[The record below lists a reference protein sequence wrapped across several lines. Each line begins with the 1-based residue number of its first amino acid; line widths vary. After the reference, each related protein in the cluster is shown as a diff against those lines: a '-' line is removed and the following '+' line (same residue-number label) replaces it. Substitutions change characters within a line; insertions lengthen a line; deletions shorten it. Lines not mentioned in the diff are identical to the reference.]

1 MSPAVS
7 RVSKLRTDVNGD
19 AVSADTTLSS
29 AELSGVL
36 DIFCEAAS
44 EEFFRQLKKD
54 LGLTSRRRIYDLP
67 LVMWLMMAQGWD
79 RKATLST
86 VVQQVAEK
94 RPAALLGEHKR
105 VREGTVSVHT
115 GAYSDA
121 RQKMPVEAAES
132 VGDRVLA
139 HLMQRRREVLP
150 GWDRRVFVLDG
161 SSLEMPHTPELV
173 AAYPP
178 GSNQHGE
185 SHWPLLRVLVAQDL
199 GTAIAGRPCWGPMY
213 GPRAVSEQALTE
225 QILERLPDRS
235 VFMGDINFGV
245 FTVAFAA
252 TQRKHD
258 VLFRLEESRA
268 RALGR
273 GLPLTPG
280 TDERVCWRPS
290 RWERKQHPDL
300 PADACVQ
307 GRLIV
312 EQVTA
317 SDHTSVTLYFFTT
330 LDLEVRQIRELYGK
344 RWNVETDIRSL
355 KQTLHL
361 DMLRC
366 QSPDMIAKELIL
378 SITGYNLVRAVMNV
392 AAEQNNLDPR
402 RLSFSRSQDVVNAA
416 LPGLDAAQS
425 PAEYQ
430 TRLKR
435 MIQRVACCKLP
446 DRSQRPPRPRT
457 MWGHSRKYPKRKPVQ
472 AET

>member
-1 MSPAVS
+1 MDLF
-7 RVSKLRTDVNGD
+7 R
-19 AVSADTTLSS
+19 
-29 AELSGVL
+29 
-36 DIFCEAAS
+36 EAAS
-44 EEFFRQLKKD
+44 EEFFQQLKKE
-54 LGLTSRRRIYDLP
+54 LGLKNHQRIYDLP
-67 LVMWLMMAQGWD
+67 LVMWLMMTQPWD
-79 RKATLST
+79 KKATLST
-86 VVQQVAEK
+86 AVQQIAEN
-94 RPAALLGEHKR
+94 RPAALLGDHKR
-105 VREGTVSVHT
+105 IREGTVSIHT

-121 RQKMPVEAAES
+121 RQKMPVKAAER
-132 VGDRVLA
+132 VGDRVFE
-139 HLMQRRREVLP
+139 HLTQTWREALP
-150 GWDRRVFVLDG
+150 GWNRRVFVLDG
-161 SSLEMPHTPELV
+161 SSLEMPHTKELV

-185 SHWPLLRVLVAQDL
+185 SHWSLLRVLVAQEL
-199 GTAIAGRPCWGPMY
+199 TTAIAGRPCWGPMY

-225 QILERLPDRS
+225 QILDRLPDRS
-235 VFMGDINFGV
+235 VLMGDINFGV

-252 TQRKHD
+252 TQRGHD

-273 GLPLTPG
+273 GLPLTAG
-280 TDERVCWRPS
+280 TDEKVCWRPS
-290 RWERKQHPDL
+290 RWERKKHPDL
-300 PADACVQ
+300 PADACVP

-312 EQVTA
+312 EQGTDSNGA
-317 SDHTSVTLYFFTT
+317 SVMLYFFTT
-330 LDLEVRQIRELYGK
+330 LDLEVKQIRELYGK
-344 RWNVETDIRSL
+344 RWNVETDLRSL
-355 KQTLHL
+355 KNTLQL

-378 SITGYNLVRAVMNV
+378 TITGYNLVRAVMNV
-392 AAEQNNLDPR
+392 AAEQNDLDPR

-435 MIQRVACCKLP
+435 MIQRVASCKLP
-446 DRSQRPPRPRT
+446 DRSERPPRPRT

>member
-1 MSPAVS
+1 VS
-7 RVSKLRTDVNGD
+7 
-19 AVSADTTLSS
+19 
-29 AELSGVL
+29 
-36 DIFCEAAS
+36 I
-44 EEFFRQLKKD
+44 
-54 LGLTSRRRIYDLP
+54 
-67 LVMWLMMAQGWD
+67 
-79 RKATLST
+79 
-86 VVQQVAEK
+86 
-94 RPAALLGEHKR
+94 
-105 VREGTVSVHT
+105 HT

-121 RQKMPVEAAES
+121 RQKMPVKAAER
-132 VGDRVLA
+132 VGDRVFE
-139 HLMQRRREVLP
+139 HLTQTWREALP
-150 GWDRRVFVLDG
+150 GWNRRVFVLDG
-161 SSLEMPHTPELV
+161 SSLEMPHTKELV

-185 SHWPLLRVLVAQDL
+185 SHWSLLRVLVAQEL
-199 GTAIAGRPCWGPMY
+199 TTAIAGRPCWGPMY

-225 QILERLPDRS
+225 QILDRLPDRS
-235 VFMGDINFGV
+235 VLMGDINFGV

-252 TQRKHD
+252 TQRGHD

-273 GLPLTPG
+273 GLPLTAG
-280 TDERVCWRPS
+280 TDEKVCWRPS
-290 RWERKQHPDL
+290 RWERKKHPDL

-312 EQVTA
+312 EQGTDSNGA
-317 SDHTSVTLYFFTT
+317 SVMLYFFTT
-330 LDLEVRQIRELYGK
+330 LDLEVKQIRELYGK
-344 RWNVETDIRSL
+344 RWNVETDLRSL
-355 KQTLHL
+355 KNTLQL

-378 SITGYNLVRAVMNV
+378 AITGYNLVRAVMNV
-392 AAEQNNLDPR
+392 AAEQNDLDPR

-435 MIQRVACCKLP
+435 MIQRVASCKLP
-446 DRSQRPPRPRT
+446 DRSERPPRPRT

>member
-1 MSPAVS
+1 MNPAVS
-7 RVSKLRTDVNGD
+7 LVPKLTADVNGD
-19 AVSADTTLSS
+19 AAPADARLSP

-36 DIFCEAAS
+36 DIFREAAS
-44 EEFFRQLKKD
+44 DEFFQQLKKD
-54 LGLTSRRRIYDLP
+54 LGLTSRQRVYDLP
-67 LVMWLMMAQGWD
+67 LVMWLMMTQRWD
-79 RKATLST
+79 SKATLST
-86 VVQQVAEK
+86 AVQQIVEK
-94 RPAALLGEHKR
+94 RPAALLGDHKR
-105 VREGTVSVHT
+105 VREATVSVHT

-121 RQKMPVEAAES
+121 RQKMPVAAAER
-132 VGDRVLA
+132 VGDRVLE
-139 HLMQRRREVLP
+139 HLMQTRREVLP
-150 GWDRRVFVLDG
+150 GWERRVFILDG
-161 SSLEMPHTPELV
+161 SSLEMPHTKELV

-185 SHWPLLRVLVAQDL
+185 SHWPLMRVLVAQDL

-213 GPRAVSEQALTE
+213 GPQAVSEQALTE
-225 QILERLPDRS
+225 QILDRLPDRS
-235 VFMGDINFGV
+235 VFMGDVNFGV
-245 FTVAFAA
+245 FTVTFAA

-258 VLFRLEESRA
+258 VLFRLEASRA

-273 GLPLTPG
+273 GLPMTPG
-280 TDERVCWRPS
+280 TDEKICWRPS
-290 RWERKQHPDL
+290 RWERKQHPEL

-317 SDHTSVTLYFFTT
+317 SDGTSVMLYFFTT
-330 LDLEVRQIRELYGK
+330 LDLGVKQIRDVYGK

-435 MIQRVACCKLP
+435 MIQRVASCKLP
-446 DRSQRPPRPRT
+446 DRSERPPRPRT
-457 MWGHSRKYPKRKPVQ
+457 SWGHSRKYPKRKPVQ

>member
-1 MSPAVS
+1 MDLF
-7 RVSKLRTDVNGD
+7 R
-19 AVSADTTLSS
+19 
-29 AELSGVL
+29 
-36 DIFCEAAS
+36 EAAS
-44 EEFFRQLKKD
+44 EEFFQQLKKE
-54 LGLTSRRRIYDLP
+54 LGLKNHQRIYDLP
-67 LVMWLMMAQGWD
+67 LVMWLMMTQPWD
-79 RKATLST
+79 KKATLST
-86 VVQQVAEK
+86 AVQQIAEN
-94 RPAALLGEHKR
+94 RPAALLGDHKR
-105 VREGTVSVHT
+105 IREGTVSIHT

-121 RQKMPVEAAES
+121 RQKMPAKAAER
-132 VGDRVLA
+132 VGDRVFE
-139 HLMQRRREVLP
+139 HLTQTWREALP
-150 GWDRRVFVLDG
+150 GWNRRVFVLDG
-161 SSLEMPHTPELV
+161 SSLEMPHTKELV

-185 SHWPLLRVLVAQDL
+185 SHWSLLRVLVAQEL
-199 GTAIAGRPCWGPMY
+199 TTAIAGRPCWGPMY

-225 QILERLPDRS
+225 QILDRLPDRS
-235 VFMGDINFGV
+235 VLMGDINFGV

-252 TQRKHD
+252 TQRGHD

-273 GLPLTPG
+273 GLPLTAG
-280 TDERVCWRPS
+280 TDEKVCWRPS
-290 RWERKQHPDL
+290 RWERKKHPDL
-300 PADACVQ
+300 PADACVP

-312 EQVTA
+312 EQGTDSNGA
-317 SDHTSVTLYFFTT
+317 SVMLYFFTT
-330 LDLEVRQIRELYGK
+330 LDLEVKQIRELYGK
-344 RWNVETDIRSL
+344 RWNVETDLRSL
-355 KQTLHL
+355 KNTLQL

-378 SITGYNLVRAVMNV
+378 AITGYNLVRAVMNV
-392 AAEQNNLDPR
+392 AAEQNDLDPR

-435 MIQRVACCKLP
+435 MIQRVASCKLP
-446 DRSQRPPRPRT
+446 DRSERPPRPRT